1 MLIQGLINTRL
12 KLATNKEI
20 CLKTKKIYKSKMY
33 IQHIESFKD
42 FYNTKLTFDTLL
54 WK

>member
-1 MLIQGLINTRL
+1 MVEYHYSLKNNQTQASDQFLATN

-33 IQHIESFKD
+33 F
-42 FYNTKLTFDTLL
+42 
-54 WK
+54 

>member
-1 MLIQGLINTRL
+1 MTKLKLATN

-33 IQHIESFKD
+33 F
-42 FYNTKLTFDTLL
+42 
-54 WK
+54 